1 MGVFSQLFRRH
12 ATSCQPRKWKQEKE
26 IAKNQADVRE
36 RHLKL
41 EGLWLLPGEV
51 LVGEVTVLGGGAV
64 DWLDEVELLDNDTW
78 THIEV
83 VLDDLNK
90 LVRGLLRSTVSLD
103 EEGSWLSD
111 TNGV

>member
-1 MGVFSQLFRRH
+1 MS
-12 ATSCQPRKWKQEKE
+12 SKCS
-26 IAKNQADVRE
+26 

-78 THIEV
+78 AHVEV
-83 VLDDLNK
+83 GLDDLDE
-90 LVRGLLRSTVSLD
+90 LVRGLVRGAVGLD
-103 EEGSWLSD
+103 EKGSWLSN